1 MNEPSIIVK
10 WVLRAEH
17 SLSTV
22 QRTGLLVWSSSRRH
36 SAAALGLHL
45 DLRVASTTCSSCML
59 GLRPR
64 LRPRPS
70 LLDLVR
76 KTNTEQPLPP
86 RPNTA
91 HGEGLHPKLV
101 PLPQSPVL
109 LPHDDYDDVET
120 PPPYS
125 PVDPVVKKEEKT
137 DKMPPVS
144 ATLGGA

>member
-1 MNEPSIIVK
+1 M
-10 WVLRAEH
+10 
-17 SLSTV
+17 
-22 QRTGLLVWSSSRRH
+22 VWSFSRRH

-45 DLRVASTTCSSCML
+45 HLDLRAASTTCSSCML

-76 KTNTEQPLPP
+76 KTNTEQPLPA
-86 RPNTA
+86 RPSTA

-109 LPHDDYDDVET
+109 LPLDDQDDVET

-125 PVDPVVKKEEKT
+125 PVEPVVEKEEKAE
-137 DKMPPVS
+137 KMPPVS
-144 ATLGGA
+144 VTSEGFRCGLWLTTAGVETAEAGRRR